1 MPLLLVT
8 FVAIGASLLAPTASA
23 APVSVRSSF
32 PVRVLNQR
40 RIQFLD
46 AGSTLLRARLV
57 THGYRRIQR
66 FEVQAPVALVRIGR
80 HALRG
85 KDGRWMR
92 AHTVRLA
99 TQAPPQ
105 QSLPPAMPRP
115 AIPAPAI
122 PAPRPPIVSSLP
134 LMAPSSASSFLDSVG
149 VNVHMS
155 YVDTSYNDWQQ
166 VRDKLV
172 ELGVHHVRDAA
183 CPGCTA
189 QRQRLLALAASG
201 IGVDFTMQRPGSTMS
216 LTDLVNMVAGPMRSA
231 VDAVEGPNEYDH
243 SGDPDWVANLRAY
256 QQQLYS
262 LVRAAPSLDGV
273 PVIGP
278 SLVSASSFAALGDL
292 SSAMD
297 WGNSHPY
304 AGGQMPASTL
314 SYNAGLESAVGPSKP
329 MAATEA
335 GYHNA
340 MNATSGQPPVSEQA
354 AGDYVPRLF
363 LDMFRAG
370 VPRTYLYELLDERA
384 DPGQTAPES
393 DFGLLRSD
401 FSEKPA
407 FRTLESLLHLT
418 GPVGGIDLTPLHL
431 EVNGPADLRQLLLQT
446 GPRSY
451 ALVLWRDVKVWDQSS
466 RSPIAVSPA
475 NAQVQLGPEVTH
487 AELHYVD
494 DSQPAQTITGTEAAV
509 ALSGVPVVLALAI

>member
-243 SGDPDWVANLRAY
+243 AGDPNWVANLRAY

-278 SLVSASSFAALGDL
+278 SLVSPSSFAA
-292 SSAMD
+292 
-297 WGNSHPY
+297 PC
-304 AGGQMPASTL
+304 
-314 SYNAGLESAVGPSKP
+314 
-329 MAATEA
+329 
-335 GYHNA
+335 
-340 MNATSGQPPVSEQA
+340 A
-354 AGDYVPRLF
+354 AGRC
-363 LDMFRAG
+363 R
-370 VPRTYLYELLDERA
+370 
-384 DPGQTAPES
+384 
-393 DFGLLRSD
+393 
-401 FSEKPA
+401 
-407 FRTLESLLHLT
+407 
-418 GPVGGIDLTPLHL
+418 
-431 EVNGPADLRQLLLQT
+431 
-446 GPRSY
+446 
-451 ALVLWRDVKVWDQSS
+451 
-466 RSPIAVSPA
+466 
-475 NAQVQLGPEVTH
+475 
-487 AELHYVD
+487 
-494 DSQPAQTITGTEAAV
+494 GT
-509 ALSGVPVVLALAI
+509 